1 MKVKHNDL
9 FPITMSVYTPD
20 YKITEQEIEFL
31 KNVEVVTEEDMK
43 QHVHLSKNIDILNT
57 CPELKNIRDH
67 LINYKNKNFLKNK
80 LNMVI
85 NLHN

>member
-43 QHVHLSKNIDILNT
+43 QHVHLSKNIDI
-57 CPELKNIRDH
+57 
-67 LINYKNKNFLKNK
+67 NFHTK
-80 LNMVI
+80 LN
-85 NLHN
+85 NQF